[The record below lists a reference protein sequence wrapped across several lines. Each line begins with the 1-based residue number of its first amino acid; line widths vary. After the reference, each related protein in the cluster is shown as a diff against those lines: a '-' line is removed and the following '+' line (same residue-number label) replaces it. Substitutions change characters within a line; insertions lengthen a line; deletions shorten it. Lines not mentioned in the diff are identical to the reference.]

1 MKSALIRNGQ
11 HQRPLLAVVK
21 RYGIGS
27 PDKYDRGIWISQND
41 IPAIEAGMQSDPSAF
56 LFGGRLLVKG
66 TNIHN
71 HVELA
76 DFVSLFE

>member
-11 HQRPLLAVVK
+11 HQRPLLAVAK
-21 RYGIGS
+21 RYDIGN

-41 IPAIEAGMQSDPSAF
+41 ITAIETGMQSDPTAF
-56 LFGGRLLVKG
+56 TFGGRLFVNG